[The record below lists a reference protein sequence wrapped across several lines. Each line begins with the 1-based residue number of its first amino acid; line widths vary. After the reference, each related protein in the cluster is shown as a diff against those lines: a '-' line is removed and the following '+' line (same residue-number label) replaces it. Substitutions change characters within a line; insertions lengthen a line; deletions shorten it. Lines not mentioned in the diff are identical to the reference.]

1 MGPSGTQS
9 PSARKVLCRNGMA
22 VSDSRLLC
30 PSAPVRAWS
39 HLYGMLNV
47 RAGQLQCNQN
57 RGLNPSTETERVRK
71 RLERSKVYAFNDHM
85 PRPPICFF
93 TTHGYSCSPTSPV
106 PTQMFAPAINGQP
119 PGVKI
124 SWQSLPRPVRRSSNV
139 QVCTP

>member
-1 MGPSGTQS
+1 
-9 PSARKVLCRNGMA
+9 MA

-93 TTHGYSCSPTSPV
+93 TTHGYSCSPTSPA
-106 PTQMFAPAINGQP
+106 PTQMFAPAVTPRSEDFLAITAT
-119 PGVKI
+119 
-124 SWQSLPRPVRRSSNV
+124 PRPPKLECSSLHTMPV
-139 QVCTP
+139 TGLGRPRVAICYLTVTDLG